1 MATIALL
8 SGALLSACSAN
19 MFNPS
24 YDGVAGL
31 RSVCAVAE
39 GNANACYANVL
50 QSQSLIVVHK
60 LNANET
66 RSMIWE
72 GAGMSNG
79 GLVRFNYHFD

>member
-1 MATIALL
+1 MDVT
-8 SGALLSACSAN
+8 AN
-19 MFNPS
+19 AWPN
-24 YDGVAGL
+24 DGQA
-31 RSVCAVAE
+31 AE

-79 GLVRFNYHFD
+79 GLVQFNYHFD